1 MMQPTKAD
9 VASARREMDAAGK
22 RLAPTRNARY
32 CGDGPEHN

>member
-1 MMQPTKAD
+1 
-9 VASARREMDAAGK
+9 MDAAGK